1 VSGTSQQH
9 VADDYAKRLSAGRA
23 AAQPLLASTLAH
35 FTGYTAESFVTCELS
50 NVTICPPLEA
60 GVQQAVLLYNPL
72 SAIKASLPV
81 MVPVG
86 LPAGVKSYSVVAA
99 NGDAITAQLLPLSA
113 SDAYLR
119 AMYEGSDATVM
130 WLAFFAGDIPALGYS
145 TFFIVPAATAD
156 AAPATHISV
165 PRDMVVAPRSAK
177 LRQHAAKGAKRSGSK
192 GVAKAASELALAA
205 TGDQTVSN
213 GRITLTISGS
223 TGMVSGYADAV
234 TGIQQPLTQSWFW
247 YNSSIGN
254 NAESH
259 QSSGAYIFRPNSTS
273 AFAIEGADS
282 ITVSIVE
289 GPVVSEVR
297 QAFGYVAQ
305 AVRLWANASWV
316 DFQYDV
322 GHLPIDMGH
331 EVVTRYSTG
340 LATAGTWWTDSNGR
354 ELRKRVRF
362 FRPHWNL
369 TVTEPISGE
378 YYPVNFAI
386 ATADVRTGTTLSVVT
401 DRTQGGSSLVDG
413 SVELMVHRRL
423 QHDDDRGVGQ
433 PLNETGVDGLGLT
446 IRGLHRLQLS
456 TAATA
461 RRDVRFAMADATFRP
476 LTTFAPVT
484 GPAIAWG
491 LSFTSEYSGLTAPL
505 PPNLQVLTAHAQD
518 ANTLLLRLA
527 HNFEVGED
535 ATYSANATVSLSSL
549 FAPFTIT
556 SVVETDLSGATPLA
570 ELPRYTL
577 RGDDGSVSEHP
588 VLPEPMGVDAEGG
601 ITVTLTPM
609 QIRTFFATIA
619 PASTSAGAAT
629 A

>member
-1 VSGTSQQH
+1 
-9 VADDYAKRLSAGRA
+9 
-23 AAQPLLASTLAH
+23 
-35 FTGYTAESFVTCELS
+35 
-50 NVTICPPLEA
+50 
-60 GVQQAVLLYNPL
+60 
-72 SAIKASLPV
+72 
-81 MVPVG
+81 
-86 LPAGVKSYSVVAA
+86 
-99 NGDAITAQLLPLSA
+99 
-113 SDAYLR
+113 
-119 AMYEGSDATVM
+119 
-130 WLAFFAGDIPALGYS
+130 
-145 TFFIVPAATAD
+145 
-156 AAPATHISV
+156 
-165 PRDMVVAPRSAK
+165 
-177 LRQHAAKGAKRSGSK
+177 
-192 GVAKAASELALAA
+192 
-205 TGDQTVSN
+205 
-213 GRITLTISGS
+213 
-223 TGMVSGYADAV
+223 
-234 TGIQQPLTQSWFW
+234 
-247 YNSSIGN
+247 
-254 NAESH
+254 
-259 QSSGAYIFRPNSTS
+259 
-273 AFAIEGADS
+273 
-282 ITVSIVE
+282 
-289 GPVVSEVR
+289 
-297 QAFGYVAQ
+297 
-305 AVRLWANASWV
+305 
-316 DFQYDV
+316 
-322 GHLPIDMGH
+322 
-331 EVVTRYSTG
+331 VVTRYSTG

-354 ELRKRVRF
+354 ELRKRERF

-386 ATADVRTGTTLSVVT
+386 ATADARTGTTLSVVT

-535 ATYSANATVSLSSL
+535 ATYSANATVSLSNL

-619 PASTSAGAAT
+619 PAATSAGAAT
-629 A
+629 AQ